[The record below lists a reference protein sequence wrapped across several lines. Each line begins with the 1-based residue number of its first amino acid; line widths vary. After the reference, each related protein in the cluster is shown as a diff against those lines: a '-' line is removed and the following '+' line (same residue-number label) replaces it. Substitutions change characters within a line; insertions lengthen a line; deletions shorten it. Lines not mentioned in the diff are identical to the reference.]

1 MRWLEDDGH
10 VSVFRTPTNNG
21 NGNTFDFQG
30 RQVTCEHLTRRV
42 VRYEL
47 DGSVTVIADNYN
59 GRVREVSSGTINT
72 VAGGGTS
79 LSDGSAPSAQLTP
92 YSIAV
97 DSAGDAYVTGSTAS
111 SNFPLASAIQMICG
125 IASAKV

>member
-30 RQVTCEHLTRRV
+30 RQITCEHLTRRV

-59 GRVREVSSGTINT
+59 GKH
-72 VAGGGTS
+72 TS
-79 LSDGSAPSAQLTP
+79 SAPARAPGTPVPAARATSPSLTSAPTTSSRIRNCSP
-92 YSIAV
+92 IAW
-97 DSAGDAYVTGSTAS
+97 STA
-111 SNFPLASAIQMICG
+111 
-125 IASAKV
+125 